1 MAEAAENTPAT
12 TEEAKKDAPPAE
24 ADAAE
29 AADVE
34 EGAEGEAAPK
44 KKSKLK
50 LILLITIPLLVLAIG
65 GGVAAYFIFSGDE
78 PAASEGAEG
87 AADKAGEDA
96 SAEKGAKTAEDA
108 ATDSRP
114 ENTFFHSLPEM
125 MVNLNSKDNRVSYLK
140 FQATLEVENQAA
152 VDKLNKVMPRILDTI
167 QVYVRELTVNDLKSS
182 LGIEK
187 LRQELLKRI
196 VLIAKDVKIYDIL
209 FPEMLTQ

>member
-1 MAEAAENTPAT
+1 M
-12 TEEAKKDAPPAE
+12 

-29 AADVE
+29 KLPVKAEEEKEEKAEGAPAA
-34 EGAEGEAAPK
+34 EGAEAIAEGQEAPTPK

-50 LILLITIPLLVLAIG
+50 LILLITIPLLVLAG
-65 GGVAAYFIFSGDE
+65 GGAAAYFFFFAKKE
-78 PAASEGAEG
+78 APVAAGPDGAPLAEGEAGKSPEEG
-87 AADKAGEDA
+87 AASTE
-96 SAEKGAKTAEDA
+96 E
-108 ATDSRP
+108 ATKDVKP
-114 ENTFFHSLPEM
+114 ENTFFHALPEM
-125 MVNLNSKDNRVSYLK
+125 MVNLNTENNKISFLK
-140 FQATLEVENQAA
+140 FQATLEIDDQKSVE
-152 VDKLNKVMPRILDTI
+152 KLTKVMPRILDTI